1 MSFASNR
8 LVTADLHCGIGVVS
22 RMDGCSMDDGSR
34 GCTRGVIG
42 AGVTF
47 PHGPSDGGGFVPPV
61 WVQPVLLVPVV
72 VLFQRI
78 IAEIFASLQFGSRRT
93 ILFSQILYRSI

>member
-22 RMDGCSMDDGSR
+22 GMDDGSR
-34 GCTRGVIG
+34 ECTRGVIG